1 MHDQPEHRRRREGG
15 GGGEGGEGGRGED
28 SPKSQAPCRRKLY
41 RTPRLVAY
49 GNLRDITMAKG
60 GLKQDG
66 GPSNPFTKV

>member
-1 MHDQPEHRRRREGG
+1 MRDQPERKRRDRH
-15 GGGEGGEGGRGED
+15 GED
-28 SPKSQAPCRRKLY
+28 LLNSQTPSRKKPY

-66 GPSNPFTKV
+66 APTNPFTKV

>member
-1 MHDQPEHRRRREGG
+1 MHDQLERKRGDRH
-15 GGGEGGEGGRGED
+15 GED
-28 SPKSQAPCRRKLY
+28 LLNSQTSSRKKPY

-66 GPSNPFTKV
+66 NPANPFTKL